1 MAAARRVL
9 ILTSLPERRRPLADY
24 LSDLGYR
31 IDVTSKADPEAET
44 DLAIIDVVDDKMWSA
59 AEQMAEGR
67 FILIVHGPESLAR
80 AFELGADDCVLDQA
94 RVEEIAARC
103 EAVMRRTGI
112 RTGVAA
118 DVPAVYA
125 DRRLWINFDSRQVW
139 VGGRQAQLTPR
150 EFRLLKELVQH
161 RDKTLTHEEL
171 LELVWGREPAKGRT
185 PEVLKQYVWRLRQKI
200 EPDPNE
206 PMVILTDPGEGYRF
220 QSRSD

>member
-1 MAAARRVL
+1 MAVARRVL
-9 ILTSLPERRRPLADY
+9 ILTSSADRRAPLADY
-24 LSDLGYR
+24 LTELGFR
-31 IDVTSKADPEAET
+31 VEIARSADPDAEFS
-44 DLAIIDVVDDKMWSA
+44 LAIVDVVDDHLWAA
-59 AEQMAEGR
+59 AEELADGR
-67 FILIVHGPESLAR
+67 FILIVKSAESLAR

-103 EAVMRRTGI
+103 DAVLRRTGV
-112 RTGVAA
+112 RPGLPQEL
-118 DVPAVYA
+118 PAVYA

-206 PMVILTDPGEGYRF
+206 PMVILTDPGAGYRF
-220 QSRSD
+220 VSRAD

>member
-1 MAAARRVL
+1 MPAARRVL
-9 ILTSLPERRRPLADY
+9 ILTSSTDRRAPLADY
-24 LSDLGYR
+24 LTELGYR
-31 IDVTSKADPEAET
+31 VETSQSADP
-44 DLAIIDVVDDKMWSA
+44 DSDFNLAIVDVVDDQLWSA
-59 AEQMAEGR
+59 AEEMADGR
-67 FILIVHGPESLAR
+67 FILIVRDPKGLAR

-103 EAVMRRTGI
+103 DAVLRRTGV
-112 RTGVAA
+112 RPGLPQEPPV
-118 DVPAVYA
+118 VYA

-161 RDKTLTHEEL
+161 RDRTLKHEEL

-206 PMVILTDPGEGYRF
+206 PMVILTDPGAGYRF
-220 QSRSD
+220 VSRSD